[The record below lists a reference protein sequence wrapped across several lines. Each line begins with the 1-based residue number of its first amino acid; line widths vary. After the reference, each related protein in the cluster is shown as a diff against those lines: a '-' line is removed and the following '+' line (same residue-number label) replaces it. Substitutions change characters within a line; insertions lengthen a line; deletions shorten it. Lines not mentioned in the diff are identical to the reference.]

1 MSRSYKHTPRCGD
14 QKGAHAKRLANRKVR
29 RKKLSEDIP
38 QYSGFKKLYERWNIC
53 DYEEV
58 GVSYEAYCSQRYR
71 SWFSWQRWYR
81 SEPFPDLCDLRKEYE
96 KYYVRK

>member
-14 QKGAHAKRLANRKVR
+14 QKGSHAKRQANRVVR
-29 RKKLSEDIP
+29 RRKLSEDIP
-38 QYSGFKKLYERWNIC
+38 QYSGYKKLYERWDIC

-58 GVSYEAYCSQRYR
+58 GVSFTAYCSQRYR
-71 SWFSWQRWYR
+71 SWFSWQSWY
-81 SEPFPDLCDLRKEYE
+81 SLDPLPEPQELRREYE

>member
-14 QKGAHAKRLANRKVR
+14 QKGTQSKRLANRKVR

-38 QYSGFKKLYERWNIC
+38 QYSGFKKLYERWDIC

-58 GVSYEAYCSQRYR
+58 GVSFEAYCAQRYR

-81 SEPFPDLCDLRKEYE
+81 SESFPGLGDLRKEYE